1 LVPQSD
7 LELEWL
13 IEMAGGLKMSK
24 ETPDVGFGFMKKSHF
39 TNAILILFCAPTLA
53 LCQNLS
59 DYCHVYLID
68 MKVAEKA
75 IQKYPTGDDREDAR
89 LLASGVTI
97 VGRFAPKIYEEELT
111 TRTYRLPGSN
121 QIITASVFYT
131 DESMESTLSKTVN
144 SMLVGV
150 AVSNK
155 AQDSAFEV
163 QNNAVAEVTYTD
175 HTDTIRVKIQALA
188 RGRRYLVGLECR
200 CNREF
205 DETDPKRRV
214 K

>member
-1 LVPQSD
+1 
-7 LELEWL
+7 
-13 IEMAGGLKMSK
+13 
-24 ETPDVGFGFMKKSHF
+24 MKNTHV
-39 TNAILILFCAPTLA
+39 NYAILILFCAPALA

-68 MKVAEKA
+68 MKAAEKVA
-75 IQKYPTGDDREDAR
+75 QKYPTDDGREDAR
-89 LLASGVTI
+89 LLTSGVTI

-131 DESMESTLSKTVN
+131 DESLGSTLSKTAN

-150 AVSNK
+150 LVSNK
-155 AQDSAFEV
+155 AQDSAFEA
-163 QNNAVAEVTYTD
+163 QNNAVAEITYTD
-175 HTDTIRVKIQALA
+175 HTDTIRVKTQALA
-188 RGRRYLVGLECR
+188 RGRRYLIGLECR

-205 DETDPKRRV
+205 DETDPKRQV